1 MGYLPGFQ
9 HDIFISYA
17 HVDNA
22 AVDEAAGWV
31 TRFREHLD
39 VQLSKRVGRMGAV
52 KVWQDPT
59 LEGGQLFDKTI
70 EDAINGSALF
80 IALTSS
86 GYLASE
92 YCKQEVRWF
101 HRKAG
106 AEPLGLAVGDRLR
119 LFNVLLNNIPFD
131 EWPTEFGRTSGFPF
145 HDAESPDD
153 FGYPSD
159 SQEKSFQLQMR
170 KLVEAV
176 YRTLCAMK
184 ERLQAAAPP
193 AAVLTAPPSSPSSSP
208 SSPPPPSL
216 PSQSGDGFTVF
227 LADTA
232 DSLRTLRR
240 RVTTELQG
248 KGINVIAD
256 VPPPF
261 EAAAHEQQVVAA
273 IGKAQLTVHLLD
285 AFPGREI
292 EGAEDKSYP
301 QRQVELGGEHAR
313 SQFIWVPK
321 ALDLAALED
330 GGYKDFLDRLENG
343 ERGSESYKFLRG
355 LPAELPHEIL
365 DEIEAARR
373 RPPADAEPLSA
384 LVDTHFKDQLHALDL
399 IRFLSDK
406 NIQPFINP
414 EEDDPRKNI
423 RILEERLKQV
433 SKLIIVFGSVTSD
446 WVRARLA
453 AAVEIAITE
462 GCPLKACAVY
472 YAGARR
478 KSADGDFRL
487 GLFPVYTFD
496 ADDLSNPQAL
506 APLLDVM

>member
-22 AVDEAAGWV
+22 AADEAAGWV

-52 KVWQDPT
+52 KIWQDPT
-59 LEGGQLFDKTI
+59 LEGSQLFDKTI
-70 EDAINGSALF
+70 EDAVNGAALF

-86 GYLASE
+86 GYLASD
-92 YCKQEVRWF
+92 YCQQELRWF
-101 HRKAG
+101 HQKASD
-106 AEPLGLAVGDRLR
+106 EPSGLAVGDRLR
-119 LFNVLLNNIPFD
+119 LFNVLLNNVPFG
-131 EWPTEFGRTSGFPF
+131 EWPAEFGRTSGFPF
-145 HDAESPDD
+145 HDADSPDD

-159 SQEKSFQLQMR
+159 PQEKPFQLQMR

-184 ERLQAAAPP
+184 ESLQKAAPP
-193 AAVLTAPPSSPSSSP
+193 AAVTAAPQSPSNET
-208 SSPPPPSL
+208 
-216 PSQSGDGFTVF
+216 FTVF

-232 DSLRTLRR
+232 DSLRTLRK
-240 RVTTELQG
+240 RVTAELQS
-248 KGINVIAD
+248 KGITVIAA

-261 EAAAHEQQVVAA
+261 EAATHEQQAIAA
-273 IGKAQLTVHLLD
+273 ISKAQLAVHLLD
-285 AFPGREI
+285 SFPGREI
-292 EGAEDKSYP
+292 EDAEDKSYA
-301 QRQVELGGEHAR
+301 QRQVELGIEHAR

-321 ALDLAALED
+321 ALDLLSLEE
-330 GGYKDFLDRLENG
+330 GAYKDFLNRLENG
-343 ERGSESYKFLRG
+343 ERSDASYKFLRG

-373 RPPADAEPLSA
+373 RPTVEAAPLSA

-399 IRFLSDK
+399 IRYLSDK
-406 NIQPFINP
+406 NVQPFINP

-433 SKLIIVFGSVTSD
+433 TKLIIVFGSVTSD
-446 WVRARLA
+446 WVRARLG

-462 GCPLKACAVY
+462 GCPLKACGVY

-478 KSADGDFRL
+478 KNADGDFRL

-496 ADDLSNPQAL
+496 AADLSNPRAL
-506 APLLDVM
+506 APLLEAI

>member
-52 KVWQDPT
+52 KIWQDPT
-59 LEGGQLFDKTI
+59 LEGSQLFDKTI
-70 EDAINGSALF
+70 EDAVNGAGLF

-86 GYLASE
+86 GYLASD
-92 YCKQEVRWF
+92 YCQQELRWF
-101 HRKAG
+101 HQKAG
-106 AEPLGLAVGDRLR
+106 NEPSGLAVGDRLR
-119 LFNVLLNNIPFD
+119 LFNVLLNNVPFG
-131 EWPTEFGRTSGFPF
+131 EWPEQFGRTSGFGF

-159 SQEKSFQLQMR
+159 PQDKAFQMQMR

-184 ERLQAAAPP
+184 ENLQSVAPP
-193 AAVLTAPPSSPSSSP
+193 AITTGALQSQSSQP
-208 SSPPPPSL
+208 
-216 PSQSGDGFTVF
+216 QSGDGFTVF

-232 DSLRTLRR
+232 DSLRTLRK
-240 RVTTELQG
+240 RVTAELQS
-248 KGINVIAD
+248 KGITVVAD
-256 VPPPF
+256 VPPPY
-261 EAAAHEQQVVAA
+261 EAATHERQAIAA
-273 IGKAQLTVHLLD
+273 INKAQMTVHLLD
-285 AFPGREI
+285 SFPGREI
-292 EGAEDKSYP
+292 EDAEDKSYV
-301 QRQVELGGEHAR
+301 QRQVELGIEHAS

-321 ALDLAALED
+321 AVDLATLED
-330 GGYKDFLDRLENG
+330 GTYKDFLDRLENG
-343 ERGSESYKFLRG
+343 ERSEASYKFLRG

-365 DEIEAARR
+365 DEIEIARR
-373 RPPADAEPLSA
+373 RPVLEALPLAA

-399 IRFLSDK
+399 IRYLSDK
-406 NIQPFINP
+406 NVQPFINP

-433 SKLIIVFGSVTSD
+433 TKLIIVFGSVTSD
-446 WVRARLA
+446 WVRARLG

-462 GCPLKACAVY
+462 GCPLKACGVY
-472 YAGARR
+472 YAGVRR
-478 KSADGDFRL
+478 KKTDAGFNL

-496 ADDLSNPQAL
+496 AEDLSNPQAL
-506 APLLDVM
+506 APLLDIV

>member
-1 MGYLPGFQ
+1 MMGYLPGFQ

-52 KVWQDPT
+52 KIWQDPT
-59 LEGGQLFDKTI
+59 LEGSQLFDKTI
-70 EDAINGSALF
+70 EDAVNGAALF

-86 GYLASE
+86 GYLASD
-92 YCKQEVRWF
+92 YCQQEVGWF
-101 HRKAG
+101 HQKASN
-106 AEPLGLAVGDRLR
+106 EPSGLAVGDRLR
-119 LFNVLLNNIPFD
+119 LFNVLLNNVPFGD
-131 EWPTEFGRTSGFPF
+131 WPEQFGRTSGFPF

-159 SQEKSFQLQMR
+159 PQDKAFQMQMR

-184 ERLQAAAPP
+184 ENLQNAAPP
-193 AAVLTAPPSSPSSSP
+193 AAVTATPQPQSAQTQSP
-208 SSPPPPSL
+208 
-216 PSQSGDGFTVF
+216 DGFTVF

-232 DSLRTLRR
+232 DSLRTLRK
-240 RVTTELQG
+240 RVTAELQS
-248 KGINVIAD
+248 KGITVVAD
-256 VPPPF
+256 VPPPY
-261 EAAAHEQQVVAA
+261 EAATHEQQAIAA
-273 IGKAQLTVHLLD
+273 ISKAQLTVHLLD
-285 AFPGREI
+285 TFPGREI
-292 EGAEDKSYP
+292 EDAEDKSYA
-301 QRQVELGGEHAR
+301 QRQVELSIEHAR

-321 ALDLAALED
+321 ALDLAGLED
-330 GGYKDFLDRLENG
+330 GAYKDFLDRLENG
-343 ERGSESYKFLRG
+343 ERSDASYKFLRG

-365 DEIEAARR
+365 AEIEAARR
-373 RPPADAEPLSA
+373 RPLVEAEPHAA

-399 IRFLSDK
+399 IRYLSDK
-406 NIQPFINP
+406 NVQPFINP

-433 SKLIIVFGSVTSD
+433 TKLIIVFGSVTSD
-446 WVRARLA
+446 WVRARLG

-462 GCPLKACAVY
+462 GCPLRACAVY
-472 YAGARR
+472 YAGARC
-478 KSADGDFRL
+478 KNTDGDFRL
-487 GLFPVYTFD
+487 GLFPVYTFE
-496 ADDLSNPQAL
+496 ASDLSNPQAL
-506 APLLDVM
+506 APLLEAI

>member
-17 HVDNA
+17 HVDNVA
-22 AVDEAAGWV
+22 PDEEPGWV
-31 TRFREHLD
+31 THFREHLD
-39 VQLSKRVGRMGAV
+39 VQLSKRVGRIGAV
-52 KVWQDPT
+52 KIWQDPT
-59 LEGGQLFDKTI
+59 LEGCQLFDKTI
-70 EDAINGSALF
+70 EDAVNGAALF

-86 GYLASE
+86 GYLASD
-92 YCKQEVRWF
+92 YCQQELRWF
-101 HRKAG
+101 HQKAG
-106 AEPLGLAVGDRLR
+106 SEPVGLAVGDRLR
-119 LFNVLLNNIPFD
+119 IFNVLLNNVPFGD
-131 EWPTEFGRTSGFPF
+131 WPDQFGRTSGFAF
-145 HDAESPDD
+145 HDAEAADD

-159 SQEKSFQLQMR
+159 PQEKTFQMQMR

-184 ERLQAAAPP
+184 ETLPATTAQATAPLPAATTAAATTAAAP
-193 AAVLTAPPSSPSSSP
+193 APQPSA
-208 SSPPPPSL
+208 
-216 PSQSGDGFTVF
+216 DAFTVF

-240 RVTTELQG
+240 RVTAELQS
-248 KGINVIAD
+248 KGITVIAD

-261 EAAAHEQQVVAA
+261 ESAAHEQRAA
-273 IGKAQLTVHLLD
+273 AALGGAQLAVHLLD
-285 AFPGREI
+285 SFPGREI
-292 EGAEDKSYP
+292 EDAEEQSYP
-301 QRQVELGGEHAR
+301 QRQVELGIEHAR

-321 ALDLAALED
+321 SLDLATLED
-330 GGYKDFLDRLENG
+330 GAYKDFLDRLENG
-343 ERGSESYKFLRG
+343 ERSEASYKFLRG

-365 DEIEAARR
+365 EEIEAMRR
-373 RPPADAEPLSA
+373 RPPVEAAPTAA

-406 NIQPFINP
+406 NVQPFINP

-433 SKLIIVFGSVTSD
+433 TKLIIVFGSVTPD
-446 WVRARLA
+446 WVRARLG

-462 GCPLKACAVY
+462 GCPLKACGIY

-478 KSADGDFRL
+478 KNADSDFRL
-487 GLFPVYTFD
+487 GLFPIYTFE
-496 ADDLSNPQAL
+496 AGDLNNPQAL
-506 APLLDVM
+506 KPLLELA